1 MKKILTTALVLGA
14 LYGTAN
20 ATELKPYIGLQGS
33 RSNTEFKNY
42 FLNADNSINKN
53 ESKNFTGG
61 AVAGLKLGLNENFYV
76 GAEAYINLGYL
87 IDESKTYSYPGE
99 RWTEEISLS
108 NPYGLRFDAGYKVNN
123 FSAFAFAGLN
133 ANYYTS
139 KYNYDEYGVSYFHS
153 NEWSQTVFAP
163 SIGLGISYNITKNI
177 EAKLSYEYSKF
188 TVEDELLK
196 KYQDFFNDDI
206 NGDVDMKVSTIR
218 LGVNYLF

>member
-1 MKKILTTALVLGA
+1 MNKILTTALVLGA

-20 ATELKPYIGLQGS
+20 ATEIKPYVGLQGLH
-33 RSNTEFKNY
+33 SNTEFKNK
-42 FLNADNSINKN
+42 FLNAGYSLNEN
-53 ESKNFTGG
+53 ESKSFIGG
-61 AVAGLKLGLNENFYV
+61 AVAGFKLSLNENFYV
-76 GAEAYINLGYL
+76 GSEAYINLGYL
-87 IDESKTYSYPGE
+87 IDESKTHSYSYGK
-99 RWTEEISLS
+99 WTDEISLS

-123 FSAFAFAGLN
+123 FSAFAFVGLN

-139 KYNYDEYGVSYFHS
+139 KYNYDDIYGDYFHS
-153 NEWSQTVFAP
+153 TEWNQTVFAP

-196 KYQDFFNDDI
+196 KYEYFCDYDV

>member
-1 MKKILTTALVLGA
+1 MGVCCM
-14 LYGTAN
+14 
-20 ATELKPYIGLQGS
+20 
-33 RSNTEFKNY
+33 
-42 FLNADNSINKN
+42 KN

-61 AVAGLKLGLNENFYV
+61 AVAGFKLSLNENFYV
-76 GAEAYINLGYL
+76 GSEAYINLGYL
-87 IDESKTYSYPGE
+87 IDESKTYSYPGA

-123 FSAFAFAGLN
+123 FSAFAFVGLN

-139 KYNYDEYGVSYFHS
+139 KYNYDDIYGDYFHS
-153 NEWSQTVFAP
+153 TEWNQTVFAP

-196 KYQDFFNDDI
+196 KYQNFFNDDV